1 VFRDENSNRYLKAI
15 YPVGFL
21 LTTVPLVDIALRVF
35 PPKFDTVQ
43 WRFAA
48 VGLLAGNLGTVLLGL
63 ALIGLIATLVGQRKV
78 LKVLGI
84 VAMVAGVLLV
94 AALGMFVLD
103 ALQVRRT
110 VNPNFKQALTVS
122 SMGALF
128 TGGLGIISLFSLG
141 VGAWV
146 ASKVVARRP
155 AAAAATGRGP
165 SKPAPS
171 PLVVTAP
178 NSGES
183 AS

>member
-1 VFRDENSNRYLKAI
+1 VFRDENSNRYLKGI
-15 YPVGFL
+15 YPVGLL
-21 LTTVPLVDIALRVF
+21 LTLVPLVDIALRVF

-48 VGLLAGNLGTVLLGL
+48 VGLLAGNLGTVMLGL
-63 ALIGLIATLVGQRKV
+63 ALTGLIATFVGHRKV

-84 VAMVAGVLLV
+84 VSMVGGVLLV
-94 AALGMFVLD
+94 AALGMFLLD

-122 SMGALF
+122 SIGALF
-128 TGGLGIISLFSLG
+128 TGGLGIIALFSIG

-146 ASKVVARRP
+146 ASKVTARRP
-155 AAAAATGRGP
+155 AAATGRGP
-165 SKPAPS
+165 SKAAPS
-171 PLVVTAP
+171 PLVVPTP

>member
-1 VFRDENSNRYLKAI
+1 MFRDENSSRYLKAI

-21 LTTVPLVDIALRVF
+21 LTVVPLVDIALRVF

-43 WRFAA
+43 WRFAT
-48 VGLLAGNLGTVLLGL
+48 VGLLAGNLGTVMLGL
-63 ALIGLIATLVGQRKV
+63 ALTGLVAVLVGHMKA

-84 VAMVAGVLLV
+84 VSMVAGVLLV
-94 AALGMFVLD
+94 AALGMFMLD

-122 SMGALF
+122 SLGALF
-128 TGGLGIISLFSLG
+128 TGGLGIISLFSIG
-141 VGAWV
+141 IGAWV
-146 ASKVVARRP
+146 ASKVTVRRT
-155 AAAAATGRGP
+155 AASGRGP
-165 SKPAPS
+165 VKAAPS